1 MKPYSMLKTSI
12 LVCSF
17 GGALMLSP
25 TCKAQ
30 SEVAPDHFEGGNTE
44 PWEKASRFAPP
55 QSAKANPKQAASEGQ
70 THKTSPGAKLQVA
83 AARDHSKLAEHDV
96 VAVQDKRKAA
106 TRKSTKQ

>member
-12 LVCSF
+12 LICSF

-25 TCKAQ
+25 ACKAQ

-44 PWEKASRFAPP
+44 PWEKASRFVIP
-55 QSAKANPKQAASEGQ
+55 QPAKANPKQAASQ
-70 THKTSPGAKLQVA
+70 AQAHKTSPGAKLQVA

-96 VAVQDKRKAA
+96 VAVQDKRR
-106 TRKSTKQ
+106 TSTNKSQQK